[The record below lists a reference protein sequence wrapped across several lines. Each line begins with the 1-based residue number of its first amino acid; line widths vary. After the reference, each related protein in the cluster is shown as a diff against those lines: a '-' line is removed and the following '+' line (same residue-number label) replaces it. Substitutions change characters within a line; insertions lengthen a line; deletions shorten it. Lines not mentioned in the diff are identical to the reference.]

1 MRVRP
6 GRALAVV
13 IALAAIPVIPG
24 AAAVASSSCPPS
36 SATIVV
42 DLPDGGGQTVT
53 ATDICNDADVF
64 NTQYFTRANT
74 NGGPTQDTQSSPFVQ
89 QGLSIRALLLTL
101 GVNPRTVDFVGITR
115 QDGTLSTLD
124 ESTHDLDDPPDF
136 QGGLLPV
143 VWVDGN
149 VIDYT
154 RPLRSDTDLNA
165 ADAVQTTPGGVLTIV
180 VHDGPQLT
188 VNATASR
195 SSVAINKPVRFF
207 ASAPGAPAASQ
218 PLTYTWTFGDGT
230 SATGSQVSHAFTTAG
245 GYDAQVS
252 ASGAND
258 SAGVSPQVAITVGTR
273 AHKSPGGGDGSGTK
287 KHHKAPATG
296 PTIGKGHRAGSR
308 PAKHA
313 SSGKTAVTKLP
324 STTKVTI
331 PAPLPPGA
339 AETGPADG
347 TAPLI
352 AQPPLISG
360 QLIGPG
366 TLLADTTAQAN
377 SATAPAARIG
387 GAAGVGVALGAAAAV
402 GLLLGAGAAR
412 ELGWTSR
419 RRRAVTP

>member
-1 MRVRP
+1 VRVRP
-6 GRALAVV
+6 GWALAVV
-13 IALAAIPVIPG
+13 IALAAIPVIPDTV
-24 AAAVASSSCPPS
+24 AVASSSCPPS

-42 DLPDGGGQTVT
+42 DLPDGSGQTVT

-74 NGGPTQDTQSSPFVQ
+74 TGGPSEDTQSAPFVQ
-89 QGLSIRALLLTL
+89 QGLSVRALLLTL
-101 GVNPRTVDFVGITR
+101 GIDPRTVDFVGITR

-124 ESTHDLDDPPDF
+124 ESSHDLDDPPDF

-165 ADAVQTTPGGVLTIV
+165 ADAVQTAPGGVLTVV

-207 ASAPGAPAASQ
+207 ASAPGASAASQ
-218 PLTYTWTFGDGT
+218 PLSYTWTFGDGT

-245 GYDAQVS
+245 GYDAQVT
-252 ASGAND
+252 ATGAND

-273 AHKSPGGGDGSGTK
+273 VHKSPDGGRGSGTK
-287 KHHKAPATG
+287 RGHKAPSTG
-296 PTIGKGHRAGSR
+296 PTTGKGHRTGST
-308 PAKHA
+308 PAKQA
-313 SSGKTAVTKLP
+313 SPGKTAVTKLP
-324 STTKVTI
+324 PSTKITI
-331 PAPLPPGA
+331 PAPMPPGA
-339 AETGPADG
+339 AKTGPADG
-347 TAPLI
+347 VAPEI

-377 SATAPAARIG
+377 PATAPAARIG
-387 GAAGVGVALGAAAAV
+387 GAAGLPVALGAAAVV

-412 ELGWTSR
+412 ELGWTRR